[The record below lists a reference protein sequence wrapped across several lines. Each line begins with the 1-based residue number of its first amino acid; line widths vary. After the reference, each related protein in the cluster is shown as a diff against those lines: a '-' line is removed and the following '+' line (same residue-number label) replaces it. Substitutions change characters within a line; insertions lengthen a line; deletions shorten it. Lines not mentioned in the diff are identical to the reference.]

1 MWEGAFV
8 TDEALTYTISE
19 LRKALGDE
27 AKEPRLI
34 QTIPKKGY
42 RLISEVTWEGESA
55 SVPAAVPERPRWQT
69 WVGGAAIGAL
79 VVAVGFWVYVT
90 REAPGPPPKTIP
102 LTSYPGQEWGP
113 ALSPDGSLV
122 AFTRIGEAGTTDLYV
137 KQIDGGEPLAISS
150 GLGDVYTPAW
160 SPDGQRIAFIPH
172 VDADEDALIDGVF
185 LIPALGGA
193 ERQIGV
199 FRSPHGLSW
208 SPNGSLLALSHR
220 ETPESPDS
228 IYLISLRTGERR
240 KLTAPPP
247 HVAGGDATPR
257 FSPDGMTVAFLI
269 VWRVAGVTFASY
281 RSRAGTNDV

>member
-1 MWEGAFV
+1 MERAAGSNSNLASCRSWCISPSTQAQLVTKEELVRDVWEGTFV

-19 LRKALGDE
+19 LRKALGDD

-208 SPNGSLLALSHR
+208 SPNGSPPRPIAPRNSRKSRQHLLDFA
-220 ETPESPDS
+220 PD
-228 IYLISLRTGERR
+228 R
-240 KLTAPPP
+240 
-247 HVAGGDATPR
+247 
-257 FSPDGMTVAFLI
+257 
-269 VWRVAGVTFASY
+269 
-281 RSRAGTNDV
+281 